1 MSAFSEDNLIDFS
14 IWKNFIKIVFSVR
27 CVRSTKL
34 QLIMVLCNMSDVHSK
49 CSSVSQVSVA

>member
-1 MSAFSEDNLIDFS
+1 MSAFGEDKLTYFM
-14 IWKNFIKIVFSVR
+14 WKNFIKIVFSEH

-34 QLIMVLCNMSDVHSK
+34 QLVMVLCNLSDVHRK